1 MTIFQ
6 NYRSCMEGGREVTKQ
21 LKINQVPKPFLQ
33 LIDLH
38 VAKVN
43 KQDEA
48 QGTLTRE
55 AYIREYLENLAQ
67 VPAVT
72 QKELEAEVVIRRLLD
87 FIDRNNHEWLELLS
101 LLDEDWEQTLKD
113 KWSKREATEE

>member
-1 MTIFQ
+1 M
-6 NYRSCMEGGREVTKQ
+6 TKQ